1 MLESLLVNLMVFL
14 YSDLLRI
21 DILGMGLGMIYLP
34 AVVVI
39 TTYFDKKLSLAS
51 GVASCGSGVGTFT
64 FAPIMHLLDDN
75 YGFEFT
81 LLVLGLIIL
90 FCFPLGTLCQPHG
103 ASQSNPSVVHDD
115 GEEFRMVINI
125 SNSSKVGAAMK
136 YCKGIIFS
144 ATQRG
149 KNYLSLLLDAKCGL
163 YMLSNFLTCMGAAVP
178 FVYTAVG
185 TSKKTCKHFK
195 SSYD

>member
-90 FCFPLGTLCQPHG
+90 FCFPLGTLCQPNG
-103 ASQSNPSVVHDD
+103 ASQSRPSVVNDN
-115 GEEFRMVINI
+115 GEECRKTMNKE
-125 SNSSKVGAAMK
+125 NCKAAMQ
-136 YCKGIIFS
+136 YWREIIFS
-144 ATQRG
+144 VTKKG
-149 KNYLSLLLDAKCGL
+149 KSYIYLLMDAKFSL
-163 YMLSNFLTCMGAAVP
+163 YMLSNFLTCIGATVP
-178 FVYTAVG
+178 YVYTVVG
-185 TSKKTCKHFK
+185 TKQTP
-195 SSYD
+195 